1 MIQMK
6 CKAQEME
13 HAIGPSAMNHGACQW
28 FKALV
33 IDQWSRVVQ
42 MCLQLGI
49 AAITTSKPTL
59 EPIVY

>member
-33 IDQWSRVVQ
+33 IDQCHDQWSLTNGQ
-42 MCLQLGI
+42 GWFKC
-49 AAITTSKPTL
+49 
-59 EPIVY
+59 VYNLV